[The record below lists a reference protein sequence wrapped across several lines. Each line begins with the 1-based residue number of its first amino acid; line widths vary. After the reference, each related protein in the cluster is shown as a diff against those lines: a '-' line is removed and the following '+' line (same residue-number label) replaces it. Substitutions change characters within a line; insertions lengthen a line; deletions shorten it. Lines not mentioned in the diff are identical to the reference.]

1 MASDDISQQWV
12 NFCKSCVAGELNDEE
27 IKAMYARA
35 AHGYDEF
42 MSSSYTNQ

>member
-1 MASDDISQQWV
+1 MESDALSLQWE
-12 NFCKSCVAGELNDEE
+12 NFFKSCIAGKPNDEE